1 MWGLCAC
8 AIERRPVDPCQP
20 TLTARRTAPP
30 TWGEGSPR
38 HDTNPLWC
46 ARRIGMSLK
55 LVREQ
60 LTLIYGMRLFAGR
73 APDGGPHARVTFRGP
88 DGTEQELPLHTISG
102 TRDEIRAQLLQSV
115 DAFFD
120 LVDADE

>member
-1 MWGLCAC
+1 
-8 AIERRPVDPCQP
+8 
-20 TLTARRTAPP
+20 
-30 TWGEGSPR
+30 
-38 HDTNPLWC
+38 
-46 ARRIGMSLK
+46 MSLK

-60 LTLIYGMRLFAGR
+60 LTLIYGMRLVRSWQGGSVAE
-73 APDGGPHARVTFRGP
+73 GGPHARATFRRP
-88 DGTEQELPLHTISG
+88 DGTEEDLPLHTISG

>member
-1 MWGLCAC
+1 MA
-8 AIERRPVDPCQP
+8 
-20 TLTARRTAPP
+20 
-30 TWGEGSPR
+30 
-38 HDTNPLWC
+38 
-46 ARRIGMSLK
+46 LK

-73 APDGGPHARVTFRGP
+73 VAEGGPHARATFRRP
-88 DGTEQELPLHTISG
+88 DGAEEDLPLHTISG

>member
-1 MWGLCAC
+1 
-8 AIERRPVDPCQP
+8 
-20 TLTARRTAPP
+20 
-30 TWGEGSPR
+30 
-38 HDTNPLWC
+38 
-46 ARRIGMSLK
+46 MSLK

-73 APDGGPHARVTFRGP
+73 TAEGEAGPHARASFRRP
-88 DGTEQELPLHTISG
+88 DGVEEDLPLHTISG

>member
-1 MWGLCAC
+1 M
-8 AIERRPVDPCQP
+8 
-20 TLTARRTAPP
+20 
-30 TWGEGSPR
+30 
-38 HDTNPLWC
+38 PLQ
-46 ARRIGMSLK
+46 

-73 APDGGPHARVTFRGP
+73 APEGGPHARVVFRAP
-88 DGTEQELPLHTISG
+88 DGAEHDLPLHTISG
-102 TRDEIRAQLLQSV
+102 TRAEIRAQLLQSI